1 MNIEQKKE
9 QIDSNNIRLT
19 EINSH
24 YSEEYKAYIELLKV
38 IVLFSLCIL
47 ILSILKSFIIIPD
60 IILNSLMGL
69 ILASGIM
76 YSLWLYYD
84 ISLRNRMNFS
94 EYDWKFSKPKSSD
107 VSFHKNEADDNGMK
121 SFSDSLGLGC
131 IGMECCSDGMTY
143 DSDLNKCVGTSSD
156 LIGSSSSP
164 NIVKSSN
171 DESYPPCYGLT
182 DESPS
187 NIVKPDC
194 LQKIWT
200 DSGCNSN
207 GTVYPSN
214 TYKGWWNDGTGA
226 KTLGA
231 IKADMKLWGTLTDNN
246 HVVGCKGKNAMPN
259 WRCLTGINVPL
270 RKNVGG
276 DVECM
281 SQNNKDCLWK
291 GNEIECNNLV
301 LNEPANL
308 KPLACGEMH
317 KAQWGGIGY
326 DNPAHWCAKAK
337 AQL

>member
-1 MNIEQKKE
+1 MNIEQTKE
-9 QIDSNNIRLT
+9 QIDNNNIRLT

-69 ILASGIM
+69 ILIGGIM

-84 ISLRNRMNFS
+84 ISLRNKMNFS
-94 EYDWKFSKPKSSD
+94 EYEWQFSKPKSLD
-107 VSFHKNEADDNGMK
+107 VTFNKKEDSGMK
-121 SFSDSLGLGC
+121 SISDSLGLGC
-131 IGMECCSDGMTY
+131 IGMECCSEGMTY
-143 DSDLNKCVGTSSD
+143 DSDLNKCV
-156 LIGSSSSP
+156 SP
-164 NIVKSSN
+164 LSNAIIDTPMIVKSAN

-207 GTVYPSN
+207 GTAYPPN
-214 TYKGWWNDGTGA
+214 NYKGWWNDGTGA

-231 IKADMKLWGTLTDNN
+231 IKADMKAWGTLTDNN
-246 HVVGCKGKNAMPN
+246 HVVGCKGKNSMISN
-259 WRCLTGINVPL
+259 WRCLNGITVPL
-270 RKNVGG
+270 RKNEIG

-291 GNEIECNNLV
+291 GNDAECNTLLANP
-301 LNEPANL
+301 PANL
-308 KPLACGEMH
+308 KPLVCGDMH
-317 KAQWGGIGY
+317 KLHWGGPGY
-326 DNPAHWCAKAK
+326 ENPAHWCAKGK
-337 AQL
+337 QQL